1 MTTPLQT
8 GYQALTPYNDSEAD
22 TPQEGGMLIHVVP
35 DSAKSRWNHIE
46 DLDSF
51 FTRVY
56 HYHQKHGFSC
66 MMLQEVLELI
76 QFIFVVMFS
85 VFLMEC
91 VEYSVLFKDVQPKH
105 NITVGNKVTLA
116 DAIVPAGQCI
126 AGFSPTIVFCLLVSL
141 VFWLL
146 RVVKVVY
153 HFFQYMEIR
162 AFYSSALKITADELD
177 SMTWHEVQQKLL
189 EVQTEQQMCI
199 HKSELS
205 ELDIYHRILRFKNY
219 MISMMNKD
227 LLPLKFNLPVL
238 GEVIF
243 FTKGLKYNLE
253 MILFWGPWAPFE
265 NSWHLKEDFK
275 KVGKRKEVAKKLS
288 KHILWIGLANFILC
302 PIVLLWQVLYS
313 FFNYAEV
320 IKRDPSILGARRWS
334 HYGRLYLRHFNELD
348 HELNARLSRG
358 YKPATQYMNIFTSH
372 FLSVIATNVAFFAG
386 SILAVLVGL
395 TVYDEDVLTVE
406 HVLTAITT
414 LGMLV
419 AACRVFIPD
428 EHLVWCPE
436 KLMLNIL
443 AHIHYI
449 PDHWKG
455 HAHMYKVRDEF
466 AQLFQ
471 YKAAYLIEELLSPII
486 TPFILCFYLRHR
498 AMDIV
503 DFYRNFTVDVIG
515 VGDVCSFAQ
524 MDVRRHGHPY
534 WLSDGQTQANQY
546 EQAENGKTEL
556 SLMHFTLTNPNW
568 IPPEQSHMFLNNLK
582 ELAQRDAGK
591 LFSEDNA
598 LYYSLHSVS
607 SLGGGYADLVNSI
620 LHPVREASSTGL
632 GTSFYASDP
641 RTSGAGFTRTVG
653 VSSTI
658 RGGLNQ
664 AEGPLHSS
672 QAGLLASIHP
682 IQTQL
687 DDCNLPLHSSQVL
700 SHEVPLELTA
710 VNMSLST
717 IYMHELH
724 SRTLR
729 QKGITTSNIRTVWQR
744 PLVDMPE
751 ILESPQEGQLEQ
763 QDEEQPLL
771 VDTRIIRSS

>member
-105 NITVGNKVTLA
+105 NITVGNKITLA

-126 AGFSPTIVFCLLVSL
+126 AGFSPTIVICLLVSL

-162 AFYSSALKITADELD
+162 AFYSSALKITAEELD

-238 GEVIF
+238 GEVVF
-243 FTKGLKYNLE
+243 LTKGLKYNLE

-288 KHILWIGLANFILC
+288 KHILWIGLANFLLC

-320 IKRDPSILGARRWS
+320 IKHDPSVLGARRWS

-348 HELNARLSRG
+348 HELNARYDSPFSLKKSEKFSQKCLLAAIETSGQRG
-358 YKPATQYMNIFTSH
+358 ETLVYHTGVCWGLEMMGSSEKEILKSLADYNI
-372 FLSVIATNVAFFAG
+372 
-386 SILAVLVGL
+386 
-395 TVYDEDVLTVE
+395 
-406 HVLTAITT
+406 
-414 LGMLV
+414 
-419 AACRVFIPD
+419 VFQ
-428 EHLVWCPE
+428 HLVWCPE

-455 HAHMYKVRDEF
+455 RAHMYKVRDEF

-503 DFYRNFTVDVIG
+503 DFYRNFTVDVVG

-534 WLSDGQTQANQY
+534 WMSDGQTQANQY

-582 ELAQRDAGK
+582 ELGNTREPFLDRILIGD
-591 LFSEDNA
+591 ENWI
-598 LYYSLHSVS
+598 LYAN
-607 SLGGGYADLVNSI
+607 YADLVNSI
-620 LHPVREASSTGL
+620 LHPLRDVSSTGP
-632 GTSFYASDP
+632 GTSFYTSDP
-641 RTSGAGFTRTVG
+641 KTSGAGFPRTGG

-682 IQTQL
+682 TQTQV
-687 DDCNLPLHSSQVL
+687 DDCTLPLHSSQVL

-717 IYMHELH
+717 MYMHELH

-729 QKGITTSNIRTVWQR
+729 HKGITASNIRTVWQR

-751 ILESPQEGQLEQ
+751 ILESPQEGQSEQ

-771 VDTRIIRSS
+771 VDTRIVRSS